1 MSNSGQVIRL
11 LAFSDRVLCKLPYG
25 DAVDAIPLWVQ
36 LLALGILIL
45 LSAFFAMSETAL
57 MAASRHRLRHLS
69 KRGSK
74 RATTTL
80 WLLDRTD
87 KLLSLVLIANT
98 LINALATALVTAI
111 AIWTFGNN
119 ERVITIATAAV
130 AFALIVFA
138 EIGPKIIGATYPERI
153 ALVASMVLRPLM
165 TIAKPI
171 IWVVNLLVSGLLAVL
186 HIKTGDSAR
195 DHRLSPEELRS
206 MVLEGGNF
214 VQKKHKSILLNLFD
228 LEKISVEDVM
238 VPRGHIEA
246 LNLSVPV
253 DEIKHQ
259 LTTCYHNKLPVY
271 EGEINHI
278 VGILHVRKAIALLN
292 QQEDLTLEHF
302 KELLTPPYFVPEDT
316 DVFTQLQ
323 NFQENHVQLAI
334 IVDEYGEVQGLVTLD
349 DIIEEMIGEFTT
361 SVPGAARADTF
372 SWDSHGEC
380 LLEGT
385 AALRDINK
393 RLGLNFPLDGPKTL
407 NGLLLELLQDIPEA
421 NVSVKIADCVIE
433 IIQVQHQAIKVVKL
447 INMKPSARLSRVKAA
462 LRK

>member
-1 MSNSGQVIRL
+1 V
-11 LAFSDRVLCKLPYG
+11 
-25 DAVDAIPLWVQ
+25 DAVPLWVQ
-36 LLALGILIL
+36 LLALPVLIL
-45 LSAFFAMSETAL
+45 FSAFFAMAETAL
-57 MAASRHRLRHLS
+57 MAANRHRLRHLS
-69 KRGSK
+69 KRGNKS
-74 RATTTL
+74 ATTAL

-87 KLLSLVLIANT
+87 KLLSLILIANT
-98 LINALATALVTAI
+98 LINALATALVTAL

-153 ALVASMVLRPLM
+153 ALPTSLILKPLM
-165 TIAKPI
+165 AIGKPV
-171 IWVVNLLVSGLLAVL
+171 IWFVNLLVSSLLVVL
-186 HIKTGDSAR
+186 RIKTGNSAR

-214 VQKKHKSILLNLFD
+214 IPKKHKSILLNLFD

-238 VPRGHIEA
+238 TPRAQVEA

-259 LTTCYHNKLPVY
+259 LTTCYHNKLPVF
-271 EGEINHI
+271 EGEINQI
-278 VGILHVRKAIALLN
+278 VGILHVRKAMALLN
-292 QQEDLTLEHF
+292 QQEDLTVQHF
-302 KELLTPPYFVPEDT
+302 RELLTPPYFVPEDT

-323 NFQENHVQLAI
+323 YFQENHERLGI

-361 SVPGAARADTF
+361 SMPGAAHADTF
-372 SWDSHGEC
+372 NWDSHGEC
-380 LLEGT
+380 LLEG
-385 AALRDINK
+385 AATLRDINK

-421 NVSVKIADCVIE
+421 SVSLKIGNCIVE
-433 IIQVQHQAIKVVKL
+433 IVQVQNQAIKVIKL
-447 INMKPSARLSRVKAA
+447 INQNAAA
-462 LRK
+462 LRAAR